1 MPALAWRQSY
11 LPDAMEQSRATFKLY
26 EAPLQEW
33 PH

>member
-1 MPALAWRQSY
+1 MAALAWRQSY
-11 LPDAMEQSRATFKLY
+11 LPGVVEQSRATFKLY